1 MFLSSYNS
9 FNGPK
14 LLLAKAYLQFPKFII
29 SPMEVGKS
37 LKVQN
42 LDFDFVILQ
51 VLNEIHFA
59 PIDPKEIV
67 ELLNF

>member
-1 MFLSSYNS
+1 
-9 FNGPK
+9 
-14 LLLAKAYLQFPKFII
+14 
-29 SPMEVGKS
+29 MEVGKS
-37 LKVQN
+37 LEVQN

-51 VLNEIHFA
+51 VLIEIHVA

>member
-1 MFLSSYNS
+1 MFLRSYNS
-9 FNGPK
+9 SYGPK
-14 LLLAKAYLQFPKFII
+14 LLLAKAWLQFPKFII

-42 LDFDFVILQ
+42 FDFDFVILQ
-51 VLNEIHFA
+51 VLIEIHVV

-67 ELLNF
+67 EL